1 MPGLVRPLLIRR
13 TRPRRL
19 PSVDDFATTS
29 GDRTATRHIIWDWNG
44 TLLADND
51 ANLAALN
58 EVCAAFG
65 LGQVTLAQ
73 WRGIF
78 RRPLIDCYEELLGTS
93 LPPHQWETVNDLYH
107 THYTKHLAS
116 CGLADGALH
125 VLRGW
130 QGAGRTQS
138 LLSMAGHDHVR
149 AMIEE
154 WELRPYFTRVD
165 GRRFDTERDSKA
177 EHLIRH
183 LDKQGVDPK
192 TAVLV
197 GDIDDD
203 ARAAAE
209 AGARA
214 VLVTTGLMDRERL
227 RRTGFPV
234 VDSIQEAVALVGN
247 R

>member
-1 MPGLVRPLLIRR
+1 M
-13 TRPRRL
+13 
-19 PSVDDFATTS
+19 DDFATTS
-29 GDRTATRHIIWDWNG
+29 SDRTATRHIIWDWNG

-65 LGQVTLAQ
+65 VERVTLDH
-73 WRGIF
+73 WRGMF

-93 LPPHQWETVNDLYH
+93 LSPHKWETVNDIYH
-107 THYTKHLAS
+107 THYIKHLAS
-116 CGLADGALH
+116 CGLTDGAPH

-130 QGAGRTQS
+130 QSEGWTQS

-154 WELRPYFTRVD
+154 WELRSYFTRVD

-177 EHLIRH
+177 EHLIHH
-183 LDKQGVDPK
+183 LRGQEVDPK
-192 TAVLV
+192 TAVLI

-209 AGARA
+209 AGAQA

-234 VDSIQEAVALVGN
+234 VDSIQEAVALVGD
-247 R
+247 RAPS